1 MAEKAKKAKKKVSAG
16 KVVGETIKFLA
27 CPPYAIGEWISEA
40 VDKKAAQK
48 EAADNT
54 MDKKKYEEVCK
65 ATGQMTAEELK
76 PKTEEAKEPKE
87 EVKEEVKDED
97 KKT

>member
-1 MAEKAKKAKKKVSAG
+1 MAEKTKKAKKKVSAG

-65 ATGQMTAEELK
+65 ATGQMTAEELA
-76 PKTEEAKEPKE
+76 PETEEVKEP

>member
-1 MAEKAKKAKKKVSAG
+1 MAEVKVKKAKKKVSAG
-16 KVVGETIKFLA
+16 KVVGETLKFLA
-27 CPPYAIGEWISEA
+27 CPPYKIGEWISDA

-48 EAADNT
+48 EAAGDT

-76 PKTEEAKEPKE
+76 PETEEVKEP
-87 EVKEEVKDED
+87 EVKEEVKDENE
-97 KKT
+97 KT